1 MAMTRWWRLLSLVVL
16 VSCVWT
22 CDPASAQPRRAPGT
36 GCQSE
41 RLEGS
46 IVEAVLRLQQHRQSH
61 PLVVSD
67 MTVRVPRL
75 WPLAKQLTFSVHSP
89 QYRLAMRC
97 LLLGDET
104 PGPRNEWHPRD
115 PVVTATDSSVE
126 VHYIAY
132 NWITTDKPFLVGPWE
147 IVPTGR
153 RWMVYLWPP
162 TLQTVRWKR
171 IEAHLDGLG
180 FSDLVERASSSTE
193 NELVWK
199 NRLPQEVQ
207 VEVDPPWQRRLTVT
221 LAQSLWATAGIASWW
236 VCASVLIAVAALR
249 ARRTGTAAAHGP
261 PPRPPVGEVARQPA
275 ADVPDTDTGHGT
287 SFTRTL
293 LEWAV
298 LSGAVALALLLLVP
312 QQGVT
317 PRSYA
322 VLCIPAGLALVLVAR
337 PWVLGAPPTAPGAG
351 PDEPARP
358 SRVRGVQRRQA
369 RAVTAATCAV
379 AGIGLLVIVA
389 HDAFG
394 LPANLDPGTTTALG
408 RTGLVLVGLATVWL
422 WLAAMLAWAWR
433 FAHEGGL
440 LRERWTRQWDKV
452 PEQCVAVTGGLLT
465 AVAGILLAIAWRANA
480 QQWGRVTW
488 LAEQYDP
495 AGYNKYQSKLLE
507 NFFFSDLKW
516 IFAYSWVLTGI
527 ALLALLRYRNRPALT
542 RSRRLERFS
551 PGPSKLDLLLT
562 VSLFAFFVGL
572 RAAKFAGAGALYGVW
587 LVLNIAA
594 VYAVL
599 GVGRHWSVL
608 SRMGESFHAKRL
620 GTEPHRHALVEKA
633 RHYLNVNHQM
643 RLLDHG
649 HAGGVTYE
657 GLEKELEDLRNWL
670 VTACEGA
677 DPPEQISV
685 LDVALA
691 WGPDGR
697 WWSNAVRAARL
708 AFWFGLPAT
717 GLLLYYQAQDPYG
730 RAQILFTPVG
740 VPELVADLIL
750 YQMAW
755 AAAGFTL
762 GALWRLLPG
771 RRSQAR
777 AWLLTAAYGVP
788 VVLAAAFIH
797 VIDADPRQLFLY
809 AALLLCV
816 LTLTSIWMDL
826 ATFRKDWQYLP
837 SRFALLLFVYQLR
850 GLSVQ
855 IAWVLVQTGAIVG
868 IWVNLTR

>member
-16 VSCVWT
+16 ASCVWT
-22 CDPASAQPRRAPGT
+22 CEPAAARQQRDPGT

-41 RLEGS
+41 HLQKS
-46 IVEAVLRLQQHRQSH
+46 SVEATLRLRQHGQAH

-75 WPLAKQLTFSVHSP
+75 WPLARQLTFSVQSP
-89 QYRLAMRC
+89 QYRMAIRC

-104 PGPRNEWHPRD
+104 PGARNEWHPRD

-126 VHYIAY
+126 VRYIAN
-132 NWITTDKPFLVGPWE
+132 NWISTDKPFLVGPWE
-147 IVPTGR
+147 IVPAGR
-153 RWMVYLWPP
+153 SWMVYLWPP

-171 IEAHLDGLG
+171 IEADLDGLG

-207 VEVDPPWQRRLTVT
+207 VKVDPPWKRRLSAT
-221 LAQSLWATAGIASWW
+221 LTQSVWATAGVASWW
-236 VCASVLIAVAALR
+236 VSASVLIAVAALR
-249 ARRTGTAAAHGP
+249 ARRAGTAAADGTT
-261 PPRPPVGEVARQPA
+261 PRTPVGDMPQRPA
-275 ADVPDTDTGHGT
+275 ADTPGNDTGPST

-298 LSGAVALALLLLVP
+298 LSGAVALALLLVSS
-312 QQGVT
+312 QQGLT
-317 PRSYA
+317 PRWYA

-337 PWVLGAPPTAPGAG
+337 PWALGPPPTAPGTG
-351 PDEPARP
+351 PDLRAR
-358 SRVRGVQRRQA
+358 SGGARGIQRRQA

-379 AGIGLLVIVA
+379 AGVGLLVIVA
-389 HDAFG
+389 HGAFG
-394 LPANLDPGTTTALG
+394 LPENMQPKTTTALG
-408 RTGLVLVGLATVWL
+408 RAGLVLVGLATVWL

-440 LRERWTRQWDKV
+440 LRERWTRQWDRV
-452 PEQCVAVTGGLLT
+452 PAQCVAVVGGLLA
-465 AVAGILLAIAWRANA
+465 AVAGILLAIAWQANGK
-480 QQWGRVTW
+480 QWGRVNW

-495 AGYNKYQSKLLE
+495 AAYNAYQSKLLE
-507 NFFFSDLKW
+507 SFFFSDLKW

-527 ALLALLRYRNRPALT
+527 ALLALLRHRNRPVRT
-542 RSRRLERFS
+542 QGRRFERFS

-572 RAAKFAGAGALYGVW
+572 RAAKFAGASALYGVW
-587 LVLNIAA
+587 LLLNIVA
-594 VYAVL
+594 VYVVL
-599 GVGRHWSVL
+599 GVGSRWSVL
-608 SRMGESFHAKRL
+608 SRMGGSFYAKRL
-620 GTEPHRHALVEKA
+620 GTEPHRHEMVEKA
-633 RHYLNVNHQM
+633 RHYLNINHQL
-643 RLLDHG
+643 RLLDRG

-670 VTACEGA
+670 VTACEGT

-685 LDVALA
+685 LDIALA
-691 WGPDGR
+691 WGPDGH

-717 GLLLYYQAQDPYG
+717 GLLLYYQVQEPYG

-740 VPELVADLIL
+740 IPEIAVDLIL
-750 YQMAW
+750 YQLAW

-797 VIDADPRQLFLY
+797 VIDTDPRQLFLY

-837 SRFALLLFVYQLR
+837 SRMALLLFVYQLR

-855 IAWVLVQTGAIVG
+855 IAWVLVQTAAIVG
-868 IWVNLTR
+868 IWVNLKG

>member
-16 VSCVWT
+16 VSCVWM
-22 CDPASAQPRRAPGT
+22 CDPASAQQRRDPGT

-41 RLEGS
+41 RLKDS
-46 IVEAVLRLQQHRQSH
+46 TVEATLRLQQHKQPH
-61 PLVVSD
+61 PRVVSD
-67 MTVRVPRL
+67 MTVRVPRR
-75 WPLAKQLTFSVHSP
+75 WPLANQLTFSVRST
-89 QYRLAMRC
+89 QYRMAIRC

-104 PGPRNEWHPRD
+104 PGPRHEWHPRD
-115 PVVTATDSSVE
+115 PVVTATDSMVE
-126 VHYIAY
+126 VHYVAY
-132 NWITTDKPFLVGPWE
+132 NWITTDEPFLVGPWE

-153 RWMVYLWPP
+153 TWMVYLWPP
-162 TLQTVRWKR
+162 TLQTIRWKR
-171 IEAHLDGLG
+171 IEADLGGLG

-193 NELVWK
+193 HALVWT
-199 NRLPQEVQ
+199 NRFPQEVQ
-207 VEVDPPWQRRLTVT
+207 VKVDPPWQRRLAAT
-221 LAQSLWATAGIASWW
+221 LTQSLWGTAGVASWW

-249 ARRTGTAAAHGP
+249 ARRTGTAAAHGTP
-261 PPRPPVGEVARQPA
+261 PPPPVGDVARQQA
-275 ADVPDTDTGHGT
+275 ADIPDTDTGHST

-298 LSGAVALALLLLVP
+298 LSGAIALALLVP
-312 QQGVT
+312 QQGAT

-322 VLCIPAGLALVLVAR
+322 VLCIFAGLALVLVAR

-351 PDEPARP
+351 PDKPAR
-358 SRVRGVQRRQA
+358 SGGVLGIQRRQA
-369 RAVTAATCAV
+369 RAVTTATCAV
-379 AGIGLLVIVA
+379 AGIGLLVIAA
-389 HDAFG
+389 HGVLG
-394 LPANLDPGTTTALG
+394 LPESLEPKTTTVPG

-440 LRERWTRQWDKV
+440 LRERWTRQWDRA
-452 PEQCVAVTGGLLT
+452 PAQCVAVVGCLLA
-465 AVAGILLAIAWRANA
+465 AVAGILLAFAWQASGK
-480 QQWGRVTW
+480 QWERVNW
-488 LAEQYDP
+488 LAEQDDP
-495 AGYNKYQSKLLE
+495 AAYNAHQSKLLE

-527 ALLALLRYRNRPALT
+527 ALLALLRYRTRPART
-542 RSRRLERFS
+542 QGRRRIERFS
-551 PGPSKLDLLLT
+551 PGPSTLDLLLT
-562 VSLFAFFVGL
+562 VSLFALFVGL
-572 RAAKFAGAGALYGVW
+572 RAAKFAGASALYGVW

-594 VYAVL
+594 VYVVL
-599 GVGRHWSVL
+599 GVGRRWSVL
-608 SRMGESFHAKRL
+608 SRMGESFYAKRL
-620 GTEPHRHALVEKA
+620 GTEPHRHELLEKA

-643 RLLDHG
+643 RLLNQG
-649 HAGGVTYE
+649 HAGGLTYE

-670 VTACEGA
+670 VTACGGA

-685 LDVALA
+685 LDIALA

-708 AFWFGLPAT
+708 AFRFGLPAT

-740 VPELVADLIL
+740 IPEFITDLIL

-777 AWLLTAAYGVP
+777 AWFLTAAFAVP

-797 VIDADPRQLFLY
+797 VIDADPGQLILY
-809 AALLLCV
+809 ATLLLCV
-816 LTLTSIWMDL
+816 LTFTSIWMDL
-826 ATFRKDWQYLP
+826 ATFRNGWQYLP
-837 SRFALLLFVYQLR
+837 SRVALLLFVYQLR

-868 IWVNLTR
+868 IWVSLTR